1 MEKVKLIIQIPCYNE
16 EDTLTSTYIDLPKK
30 ISGISEIE
38 TLIINDG
45 SSDNTVEIA
54 NKIGINHIIDFKY
67 NRGLARTFETG
78 IEHCLKL
85 GADII
90 VNTDGD
96 NQYNG
101 ADIEKLVLPIL
112 EGRADVVIGDR
123 DTNNIEHFSWAK
135 KRLQNMGSAFIR
147 KLSHTNAR
155 DTVSGF
161 RAYSRAAA
169 KKINIVTD
177 FSYTLENLIQ
187 LGHEQFRIES
197 VIIRTNKQL
206 RKSRLFKGIPDFLS
220 RQFFTVV
227 RAYATYKALRLFTV
241 IGILMLLPGLAGF
254 ARFLYFFFADGGQGH
269 IQSLVFSTT
278 FIILGFVIIMIGILA
293 DLISTN
299 RKLIEKLLEMQ
310 KAQQWD
316 RK

>member
-1 MEKVKLIIQIPCYNE
+1 VKLIIQIPCFNE
-16 EDTLTSTYIDLPKK
+16 ADTLPATYEDIPK
-30 ISGISEIE
+30 IIPGISEIE

-45 SSDNTVEIA
+45 STDNTVEVA
-54 NKIGINHIIDFKY
+54 QKIGVNHIIDIKS
-67 NRGLARTFETG
+67 NRGLARTFEAG

-101 ADIEKLVLPIL
+101 ADIVKLVKPIL
-112 EGRADVVIGDR
+112 EGKSDVVIGDR
-123 DTNNIEHFSWAK
+123 DTNNIEHFSWFK
-135 KRLQNMGSAFIR
+135 KRLQNVGSAFIR

-161 RAYSRAAA
+161 RAYSREAAR
-169 KKINIVTD
+169 KINIVTD

-187 LGHEQFRIES
+187 LGHEQLRIES

-206 RKSRLFKGIPDFLS
+206 RKSRLFKGIPDFIS
-220 RQFFTVV
+220 RQFYTVV
-227 RAYATYKALRLFTV
+227 RAYATYRALRLFTAM
-241 IGILMLLPGLAGF
+241 GIIILLPGLVGF
-254 ARFLYFFFADGGQGH
+254 ARFLYFFFTGGGQGH

-278 FIILGFVIIMIGILA
+278 FIILGFLLIMIGILA

-299 RKLIEKLLEMQ
+299 RKLLEKLLEMQ
-310 KAQQWD
+310 KTQQWD

>member
-1 MEKVKLIIQIPCYNE
+1 MKLIIQIPCFNE
-16 EDTLTSTYIDLPKK
+16 ADTLPATYEDIPK
-30 ISGISEIE
+30 IIPGISEIE

-45 SSDNTVEIA
+45 STDNTVEVA
-54 NKIGINHIIDFKY
+54 QKIGVNHIIDIKS
-67 NRGLARTFETG
+67 NRGLARTFEAG

-101 ADIEKLVLPIL
+101 ADIVKLVKPIL
-112 EGRADVVIGDR
+112 EGKSDVVIGDR
-123 DTNNIEHFSWAK
+123 DTNNIEHFSWFK
-135 KRLQNMGSAFIR
+135 KRLQNVGSAFIR

-161 RAYSRAAA
+161 RAYSREAAR
-169 KKINIVTD
+169 KINIVTD

-187 LGHEQFRIES
+187 LGHEQLRIES

-206 RKSRLFKGIPDFLS
+206 RKSRLFKGIPDFIS
-220 RQFFTVV
+220 RQFYTVV
-227 RAYATYKALRLFTV
+227 RAYATYRALRLFTAM
-241 IGILMLLPGLAGF
+241 GIIILLPGLVGF
-254 ARFLYFFFADGGQGH
+254 ARFLYFFFTGGGQGH

-278 FIILGFVIIMIGILA
+278 FIILGFLLIMIGILA

-299 RKLIEKLLEMQ
+299 RKLLEKLLEMQ
-310 KAQQWD
+310 KTQQWD

>member
-1 MEKVKLIIQIPCYNE
+1 MKLIIQIPCFNE
-16 EDTLTSTYIDLPKK
+16 ADTLPATYEDIPK
-30 ISGISEIE
+30 IIPGISEIE

-45 SSDNTVEIA
+45 STDNTVEVA
-54 NKIGINHIIDFKY
+54 QKIGVNHIIDNKS
-67 NRGLARTFETG
+67 NRGLARTFEAG

-101 ADIEKLVLPIL
+101 ADIVKLVKPIL
-112 EGRADVVIGDR
+112 EGKSDVVIGDR
-123 DTNNIEHFSWAK
+123 DTNNIEHFSWFK
-135 KRLQNMGSAFIR
+135 KRLQNVGSAFIR

-161 RAYSRAAA
+161 RAYSREAAR
-169 KKINIVTD
+169 KINIVTD

-187 LGHEQFRIES
+187 LGHEQLRIES

-206 RKSRLFKGIPDFLS
+206 RKSRLFKGIPDFIS
-220 RQFFTVV
+220 RQFYTVV
-227 RAYATYKALRLFTV
+227 RAYATYRALRLFTAM
-241 IGILMLLPGLAGF
+241 GIIILLPGLVGF
-254 ARFLYFFFADGGQGH
+254 ARFLYFFFTGGGQGH

-278 FIILGFVIIMIGILA
+278 FIILGFLLIMIGILA

-299 RKLIEKLLEMQ
+299 RKLLEKLLEMQ
-310 KAQQWD
+310 KTQQWD